1 MGIYILILLIFCF
14 LSILDFFFFNHFE
27 KAIGKKILVIAI
39 SIFLIFFAGLRTLS
53 PDIEI
58 YKSMFDEVEAGNL
71 DSWMIQFT
79 EPGYVF
85 LLRILSPLTFQI
97 SLVIIATIG
106 VLLKVNF
113 FLKYSPFVFLSL
125 IIYFTTDFMMKEM
138 GQIRHG
144 IAMGIIFYGYD
155 CLINKKKNFFLF
167 IVVLATLF
175 HFSAI
180 CVLPLYFIYNSKKTI
195 FFYFSSIFLMLPFVI
210 FDVKGVIFRFMS
222 FLPIESF
229 SSKAEAYSGSD
240 FANRIGFNSTFFL
253 LIVMFSILLFLKYKT
268 TYKPEIINIFVNIYF
283 LGIVYF
289 MVFNSISEFSLRT
302 NVYFRMLDILI
313 LPILI
318 YNFRYRI
325 LGLFLLILI
334 LLNTFKTLN
343 NRYNDE
349 AISYTYFPYQSIF
362 D

>member
-1 MGIYILILLIFCF
+1 MGIYILILLLLCF
-14 LSILDFFFFNHFE
+14 LSVFDFFFFNFFE
-27 KAIGKKILVIAI
+27 NSVGKKFLFIFI
-39 SIFLIFFAGLRTLS
+39 SVFFIFFAGLRTLS
-53 PDIEI
+53 PDIDAYEA
-58 YKSMFDEVEAGNL
+58 MFKEVESGNL

-85 LLRILSPLTFQI
+85 LLRLLSISSFQI
-97 SLVIIATIG
+97 SLLVIAAIG
-106 VLLKVNF
+106 VLFKINF

-125 IIYFTTDFMMKEM
+125 IIYFSTDFMMKEM

-144 IAMGIIFYGYD
+144 IGMGIIFYAYD
-155 CLINKKKNFFLF
+155 CLINEKKKKFLLV
-167 IVVLATLF
+167 VVLATLF

-180 CVLPLYFIYNSKKTI
+180 CVLPLYFIYNLKKTI
-195 FFYFSSIFLMLPFVI
+195 FFYFGAIFLMIPFVA
-210 FDVKGVIFRFMS
+210 FDIKGVIFKLMS

-229 SSKAEAYSGSD
+229 SSKAELYSGSD
-240 FANRIGFNSTFFL
+240 FANKVGFSSTFFL
-253 LIVMFSILLFLKYKT
+253 LIIMFCILLFLKYKT
-268 TYKPEIINIFVNIYF
+268 TYKPEIINVFVNIYF
-283 LGIVYF
+283 LGLIYF
-289 MVFNSISEFSLRT
+289 MAFNSISEFSIRT
-302 NVYFRMLDILI
+302 NVYFRMLDIVI

-325 LGLFLLILI
+325 VGLLLLILI

-349 AISYTYFPYQSIF
+349 AISFTYFPYQSVF